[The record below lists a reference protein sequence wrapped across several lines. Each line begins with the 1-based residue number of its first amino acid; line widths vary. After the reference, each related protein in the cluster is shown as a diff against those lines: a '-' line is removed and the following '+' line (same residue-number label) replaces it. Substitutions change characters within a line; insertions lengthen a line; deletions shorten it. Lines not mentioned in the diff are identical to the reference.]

1 MGFTITWFSGIIQHM
16 DIVTSFA
23 GLSLLIVVGKYLR
36 VKIKLL
42 QRLYIP
48 TSVIAGI
55 LGLLILQIGGN
66 AVPSGWTAGWSQ
78 LPGFLI
84 NIVFAAL
91 FLGVTIPSLST
102 IWKKAGPQLGY
113 GQIVAWGQYFFPLL
127 IVILLLKPVFKVPEV
142 FGVIV
147 EVGFEGGHG
156 TAAGLKETFETF
168 KWPQGTDFGLA
179 SATMGIISA
188 IVVGIILI
196 NWAARKGYTHKLK
209 PLDQLK
215 KGEWGGFYDP
225 DQRPIAGRQTV
236 SADSIDSLALHL
248 AIIGMAVLI
257 GYGLKIGLLGLESLS
272 PYLEENKVL
281 RGFPLFPLCM
291 LGGLVIQVFISRVSR
306 ISPVDHS
313 LMQRLSGTALDYLVV
328 AAVSTIRLN
337 VIAESIIPFFI
348 LVCVGIAWN
357 VFCVTWLARR
367 VLPTHWF
374 ERAIAEMGQSMG
386 VTATGLLLLRAVDP
400 ESETDAPSAFGYKQ
414 LLHEPIMGGGLWT
427 SMAIP
432 LVILQGGWFVFTISA
447 IAIFFWLLV
456 LWAFKRKSITTIA
469 SGGSGGRFG

>member
-1 MGFTITWFSGIIQHM
+1 M

-23 GLSLLIVVGKYLR
+23 GLSLLIVIGKFLR

-48 TSVIAGI
+48 TSVIGGI
-55 LGLLILQIGGN
+55 LGLLILQIGGD
-66 AVPSGWTAGWSQ
+66 AVPAGWTAGWSK

-102 IWKKAGPQLGY
+102 IWKKSAPQLAY
-113 GQIVAWGQYFFPLL
+113 GQVVAWGQYFVALL
-127 IVILLLKPVFKVPEV
+127 FVLLLLKPLFNIPDV
-142 FGVIV
+142 FGVV
-147 EVGFEGGHG
+147 LPVGFEGGHG
-156 TAAGLKETFETF
+156 TAAGLKEAFKTFN
-168 KWPQGTDFGLA
+168 WPQGTDFALA
-179 SATMGIISA
+179 SATMGVVSA
-188 IVVGIILI
+188 IIVGIILI

-209 PLDQLK
+209 ALDQLK
-215 KGEWGGFYDP
+215 KGEWGGFYNKDK
-225 DQRPIAGRQTV
+225 RPIAGRQTV

-248 AIIGMAVLI
+248 AIIGIAVLI
-257 GYGLKIGLLGLESLS
+257 GYYIKWGMLGYEFLSPGLSKLKIFQ
-272 PYLEENKVL
+272 
-281 RGFPLFPLCM
+281 GFPLFPLCM
-291 LGGLVIQVFISRVSR
+291 IGGLVVQIVVSKFKMV
-306 ISPVDHS
+306 SPIDHS
-313 LMQRLSGTALDYLVV
+313 LMQRLSGTALDFLVV
-328 AAVSTIRLN
+328 AAISTIRLE
-337 VIAESIIPFFI
+337 VIAEGLIPFLMI
-348 LVCVGIAWN
+348 VCVGIGWN

-367 VLPTHWF
+367 FLPTHWF

-432 LVILQGGWFVFTISA
+432 LVILQGGWFVFIVSAGAIS
-447 IAIFFWLLV
+447 FWLIVMTV
-456 LWAFKRKSITTIA
+456 LKKRS
-469 SGGSGGRFG
+469 S

>member
-1 MGFTITWFSGIIQHM
+1 M

-23 GLSLLIVVGKYLR
+23 GLSLLIVVGKFLR

-48 TSVIAGI
+48 TSVIGGI
-55 LGLLILQIGGN
+55 LGLLILQIFGD
-66 AVPSGWTAGWSQ
+66 AVPGGWTAGWSQ

-91 FLGVTIPSLST
+91 FLGVTIPSLAT
-102 IWKKAGPQLGY
+102 IWKKSAPQLAY
-113 GQIVAWGQYFFPLL
+113 GQIVAWGQYFVALL
-127 IVILLLKPVFKVPEV
+127 FVLLLLKPLFNIPDI
-142 FGVIV
+142 FGVILP
-147 EVGFEGGHG
+147 VGFEGGHG
-156 TAAGLKETFETF
+156 TAAGLKEAFETF
-168 KWPQGTDFGLA
+168 NWPQGTDFGLA
-179 SATMGIISA
+179 SATMGVVSA

-209 PLDQLK
+209 ALDKLK

-225 DQRPIAGRQTV
+225 KLRPIAGRQTV

-248 AIIGMAVLI
+248 AIIGIAVLI
-257 GYGLKIGLLGLESLS
+257 GYGLKIGLLSLESLS
-272 PYLEENKVL
+272 TYLRENKVL
-281 RGFPLFPLCM
+281 QGFPLFPLCM
-291 LGGLVIQVFISRVSR
+291 MGGLIIQIFISRVLN
-306 ISPVDHS
+306 ISPIDHS
-313 LMQRLSGTALDYLVV
+313 LMQRLSGTALDFLVV
-328 AAVSTIRLN
+328 AAISTIRLE
-337 VIAESIIPFFI
+337 VIAEGLFPFLI
-348 LVCVGIAWN
+348 LVCAGIAWN

-367 VLPTHWF
+367 TLPTHWF
-374 ERAIAEMGQSMG
+374 ERSIAEMGQSMG

-432 LVILQGGWFVFTISA
+432 LVILQGGWFVFFVSAGA
-447 IAIFFWLLV
+447 IAFWLIV
-456 LWAFKRKSITTIA
+456 LTVLKKR
-469 SGGSGGRFG
+469 SGGPQGL